1 MILAEDFFDYLL
13 KTERDFG
20 IRVLDRYAMYLKSL
34 PEQQLPDG
42 QIVIDGRY
50 MVGSCQDDYTLSRIE
65 SGTPSVLGIY
75 QRTSSLIADV
85 IADSI
90 RITHRYANTESTMQ
104 EIQRLATV
112 CHNALS
118 GKAE

>member
-50 MVGSCQDDYTLSRIE
+50 MVGNCQDDYTLSRIE

-90 RITHRYANTESTMQ
+90 RITHRYASTESTMQ

-118 GKAE
+118 GRAE